1 MEFFGWNFTSEDH
14 YTVLKTQ
21 GNPMVN
27 VPKIIPNHEWRCKWI
42 DLMGIQSFQNT
53 NGTERP
59 YSPGLKISKGSKQ
72 KTSKLVGLNT
82 TEGHSID
89 SKQTKGS
96 LKAKWQQMSNWT
108 NTMKKKHYHKYNNVP
123 CLPPFLNACKWKLER
138 KKLRRRTNH
147 L

>member
-1 MEFFGWNFTSEDH
+1 
-14 YTVLKTQ
+14 
-21 GNPMVN
+21 MVN
-27 VPKIIPNHEWRCKWI
+27 VPKIIPNHKWSCKWI
-42 DLMGIQSFQNT
+42 DLIGIQSFQST
-53 NGTERP
+53 YGTERL
-59 YSPGLKISKGSKQ
+59 YSPGLKRENFKGEQ
-72 KTSKLVGLNT
+72 TEDEQTNWIRLNT
-82 TEGHSID
+82 TEGHSIH